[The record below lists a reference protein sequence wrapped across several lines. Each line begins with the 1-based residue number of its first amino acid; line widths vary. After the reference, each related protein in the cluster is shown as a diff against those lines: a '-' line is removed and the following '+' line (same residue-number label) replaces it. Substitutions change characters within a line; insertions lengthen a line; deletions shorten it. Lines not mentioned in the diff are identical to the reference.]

1 VNTIR
6 LARTELRRIT
16 AGRLPRLAVL
26 ALILVPLLYGSLY
39 LYANADPN
47 GRLDRVPAA
56 IVVLDNGDSGKKVAE
71 KLSSSGAFQWH
82 QVTAADADAGVRDGR
97 YTFSLTLPADFTSAL
112 ESSADFTPRQGLI
125 TMTTNDAN
133 NYLAGTMADRVVGE
147 VSRSVATVVGTEAA
161 STFLAGFASIYDQT
175 RDAADGATQLA
186 DGATRLA
193 GGQHT
198 LADGATRLADGSASL
213 ATGLNTLR
221 DKTKDLPAQT
231 AALADGARRVA
242 DGNERIAQTGATVAG
257 ATQALLNQLDTLD
270 ARVTAQLR
278 QAGLTDEQLN
288 ATLAELHRLRTPVE
302 QANGT
307 VARTAGELRTLAD
320 GAHRVADGAGQLA
333 AAAPALRQGVG
344 QAASGAQELK
354 SGAAALRDGERTAV
368 TGADELAGGSTRLRD
383 GLTSGLGRIPH
394 PDQST
399 RDATARTI
407 GDPVAINSVA
417 DASAGSYGAGL
428 APFFLG
434 LATWIG
440 AFVLFLVVR
449 PLSKR
454 ALAARGSAV
463 RTALA
468 GWLPAAVLGLAQI
481 TVLFAVVTTVV
492 GIHPAYPLVTFGF
505 LALTSLTFVGI
516 LHALN
521 AFFGAVGKFLGLL
534 LLILQLISAG
544 GTFPWQTL
552 PDPLYPLHAVLPMGY
567 VVHALRHLLYG
578 GALSGVGMDVV
589 VLIGYLAGG
598 LVLATLAARRQRV
611 WTPAK
616 LRPELA
622 L

>member
-1 VNTIR
+1 MNTIR
-6 LARTELRRIT
+6 LAATELRRIT

-71 KLSSSGAFQWH
+71 KLGSSGAFQWH

-97 YTFSLTLPADFTSAL
+97 YTFSLTLPFDFTSAL

-133 NYLAGTMADRVVGE
+133 NYLAATMADRVVGE

-161 STFLAGFASIYDQT
+161 SKFLAGFASIYDRT
-175 RDAADGATQLA
+175 RDAVDGATRLT

-193 GGQHT
+193 DGQHT
-198 LADGATRLADGSASL
+198 LADGARRLADGSASL
-213 ATGLNTLR
+213 AAGLNTMR

-257 ATQALLNQLDTLD
+257 ATQGLVNQLDTLE
-270 ARVTAQLR
+270 ARVAAQLG
-278 QAGLTDEQLN
+278 QAGLTDEQVN
-288 ATLAELHRLRTPVE
+288 ATLTELHRLRAPVE

-307 VARTAGELRTLAD
+307 AARTAGELRTLAD

-333 AAAPALRQGVG
+333 AAAPALRQGAG
-344 QAASGAQELK
+344 QAASGAQEVK

-368 TGADELAGGSTRLRD
+368 TGADELAGGSARLRD
-383 GLTSGLGRIPH
+383 GLTSGLGQIPH

-407 GDPVAINSVA
+407 GNPVAVNSVA
-417 DASAGSYGAGL
+417 DARAGSYGAGL

-454 ALAARGSAV
+454 ALAAGRSAV

-468 GWLPAAVLGLAQI
+468 GWLPAAALGLTQV

-492 GIHPAYPLVTFGF
+492 GIHPADPLAAFGF
-505 LALTSLTFVGI
+505 LALTSLTFVAI

-598 LVLATLAARRQRV
+598 LALATLAARRQRV
-611 WTPAK
+611 WTPAR